1 MTTDQR
7 SIYPEIVI
15 YQDNTIDT
23 IIDLKSAIYSLQY
36 KDLNIY
42 PHVAKHVIF
51 WVLKGDSCTIKY
63 KNHTL
68 QFISSN
74 DLINLLFNHNVQLD
88 TDNTVPIQNLVTKIR
103 ELTLIPEDI
112 QRLRTA
118 SLQDYV

>member
-36 KDLNIY
+36 KVLNIY

-51 WVLKGDSCTIKY
+51 CVLKGDSCTNK
-63 KNHTL
+63 
-68 QFISSN
+68 
-74 DLINLLFNHNVQLD
+74 
-88 TDNTVPIQNLVTKIR
+88 
-103 ELTLIPEDI
+103 
-112 QRLRTA
+112 
-118 SLQDYV
+118 